1 MSVNKSILVG
11 RLGKDPEV
19 RYGKD
24 GGAIC
29 NFSLATSEKW
39 KGKDGQKQEKTS
51 WHRIAIF
58 GKLGEV
64 AAKYLNKGSQIY
76 IEGRLQTRSWEDQ
89 SGVKKYATEVVATNM
104 VMLGRA
110 SDAPVDI
117 PSQDLPADEGVA
129 PAPAPAPA
137 TAQAQASDDYDLPF

>member
-76 IEGRLQTRSWEDQ
+76 IEGRLDYGEYEKEGVIIPTTRIIASHM
-89 SGVKKYATEVVATNM
+89 T
-104 VMLGRA
+104 MLGQA
-110 SDAPVDI
+110 GGGSDGQ
-117 PSQDLPADEGVA
+117 S
-129 PAPAPAPA
+129 
-137 TAQAQASDDYDLPF
+137 SDGSGQF